1 MELVLRGEVDLV
13 RAEALEREQGEGQAE
28 WEARGP
34 AQASP
39 VNVPVPVVE
48 LLSPTRPD
56 FPATSGAA
64 RSVGR

>member
-13 RAEALEREQGEGQAE
+13 RAKALEREGEEGQEE

-34 AQASP
+34 VRDPP
-39 VNVPVPVVE
+39 VNVRVPVVE
-48 LLSPTRPD
+48 LLSPTRPGS
-56 FPATSGAA
+56 PATSGAA

>member
-13 RAEALEREQGEGQAE
+13 RVEALEREQGEGQAE

-34 AQASP
+34 AQAP
-39 VNVPVPVVE
+39 AEHACAPAVE
-48 LLSPTRPD
+48 LQSPTRPD